1 MRATVPTP
9 HAAPGDA
16 HPRLVGLATAVP
28 PHRLTQAAV
37 RAWMRDLFDSGRGG
51 LSERL
56 AAVFDNAGIATRY
69 SCMPLDWYGSEVG
82 WAARNRLYE
91 THATDLL
98 AQAAESVLATA
109 GLTPGDIDAL
119 VTVSTTGIATP
130 SLDARLM
137 NRLPFRR
144 DLQRLP
150 VFGLGCCG
158 GVLGLNRAAALARAV
173 PGQRVLL
180 LTVELCALTFRPGD
194 RRAANVVASALFGDG
209 AAGAVLSTHPEDR
222 GAGPAV
228 VHGSEYTWP
237 DSTDVMGWDVQDDG
251 LGVLFSRDI
260 PRLVD
265 TEFAAVLDEAL
276 AAAGLA
282 RSGLGATACHP
293 GGAKVVAALERV
305 FGLPAGGMS
314 AARAVLRDYGN
325 MSAPTVLFVL
335 RKVLAARPQGPVL
348 ASALGPGFTAGF
360 TLLDPAPMGKIR
372 SGGLR

>member
-1 MRATVPTP
+1 MTSASPAV
-9 HAAPGDA
+9 APP
-16 HPRLVGLATAVP
+16 PRLLGLATAVP
-28 PHRLTQAAV
+28 PHRLPQAAV
-37 RAWMRDLFDSGRGG
+37 RARMLDLFDSGRGG

-69 SCMPLDWYGSEVG
+69 SCMPLDWYGSEIG

-98 AQAAESVLATA
+98 AQTAERVLASA
-109 GLTPGDIDAL
+109 GLMPGDIDAL
-119 VTVSTTGIATP
+119 VTVSTTGLATP

-144 DLQRLP
+144 DLRRLP

-158 GVLGLNRAAALARAV
+158 GVLGLNRAAELAAAR

-180 LTVELCALTFRPGD
+180 LTVELCALTFRPRD

-209 AAGAVLSTHPEDR
+209 AAGAVLSTHPEDQA
-222 GAGPAV
+222 AGPAV
-228 VHGSEYTWP
+228 VHGSEHTWP
-237 DSTDVMGWDVQDDG
+237 DSEDVMGWEVQDDG
-251 LGVLFSRDI
+251 LGVRFSRDI
-260 PRLVD
+260 PRHVAHA
-265 TEFAAVLDEAL
+265 FAAVLDDAL

-282 RSGLGATACHP
+282 RAALGATACHP
-293 GGAKVVAALERV
+293 GGAKVITALEQV
-305 FGLPAGGMS
+305 FGLAEGDMT
-314 AARAVLRDYGN
+314 AARRVLRDYGN

-335 RKVLAARPQGPVL
+335 REVLAARPQGPVL

-360 TLLDPAPMGKIR
+360 TLLDPAPAAAPSWGAGR
-372 SGGLR
+372 